1 MKKFPGI
8 VSTIL
13 LLWLATAASG
23 QTFEIPGQ
31 SSPPSQKAPSKG
43 PGKAA
48 PSATSQSSG
57 IGWGNSI
64 EVGRVARAA
73 EDALKRGNYSAAA
86 NFAQRAAQE
95 APNNPKLW
103 FLVGYISRLAGQIN
117 QSVDAYRKGLAREP
131 NSPDGLSGLAQTY
144 AKGGN
149 TGEAI
154 KILQQVTTQS
164 PKRVNDLLVL
174 GELYM
179 KAGDLQQGLQVLQ
192 RAESQQPSAHSEL
205 LMAMAYMRLK
215 EPDKAKQLL
224 DTAKRRAPNNPE
236 IFRAVANYYREEH
249 DYKGAIETLKSV
261 PHPTPDVLAD
271 LGYSY
276 ELEGDKKEAA
286 ESYSQAANAQPSEI
300 KFQLSAAQAKL
311 NAGTID
317 DGKRFLERA
326 AAIDANNYR
335 LHAIRAA
342 LAKSEDRQQDAIAEY
357 NFALAHIPES
367 VPEGQLYPILLR
379 MNLADLYRETG
390 DDAAGQQQLSAAEQ
404 QIAKID
410 VEGPAKAEFLRVRA
424 SLKMS
429 RADYSGAESD
439 LKQALAMDANN
450 TNARLQYGSL
460 LWKVGR
466 KDEAKKMYADVL
478 ARDANNR
485 FAMESLGYLARDG
498 GDVKLAEQ
506 WFDKLA
512 AVYPTDYVPHLALGD
527 LHTATREFA
536 RAEQDYERAYT
547 LSPKNA
553 IVVANAANAA
563 IEARK
568 FDSAGAWLARA
579 TGDMQNEP
587 KVMLE
592 RERYLFH
599 TGKYAESAAL
609 GQRVLKQ
616 LPADRNAS
624 VYLGYALYD
633 LGRFDDVLALVDK
646 YANILPKEPNF
657 PLLAGH
663 VHKQSQLLDEAV
675 DDYTHAIERDPK
687 MVEAYINR
695 GYVLNDLQNAEQ
707 ATEDFDTALKLS
719 PNNGIAHLGLSF
731 ASLQLHKGKTAL
743 QEADTA
749 ARLMGDSGA
758 VHLARATAYRQMRLL
773 DKAEKE
779 YRVALK
785 YAPDDLR
792 LNLALADT
800 LYHLRRYN
808 DSLQVLN
815 TAMTLSPDDPL
826 IYAEMAHA
834 TAQLHDRG
842 KTLQYVEQAERAG
855 TDRSD
860 VLLATGDAMLT
871 LGDRDAAM
879 QRFSRALEA
888 PDADKV
894 DVRLAIARVFV
905 KDGKWDDAKQ
915 QIALAFAESRIG
927 EAAPVTADNLI
938 EAANTFLAM
947 NDFDLAKRYYAR
959 ARDLGAADE
968 VVAIGLANTYL
979 ATGHSLDAQHQ
990 LETLG
995 SADENQE
1002 NYDYTLALANVYRQ
1016 RHDNVRALTALA
1028 RANQLG
1034 GEDPVAERE
1043 LTEVAGDEG
1052 LRLNEKWSVLTNL
1065 DVSPIF
1071 DDETMYMLDA
1081 KLFGVAN
1088 SPGQMPPPRSS
1099 IQTSWTNA
1107 YRFHQGGWP
1116 TVSGFFQ
1123 IRNARGQYSVPSETL
1138 ILDRNTTDYSL
1149 NSGINPVLRLGRN
1162 SIQFNTGLQFTVRR
1176 DAASP
1181 TSALELNQNLFRQFV
1196 YLSSNSFFNWIAVR
1210 GNAFH
1215 EGGPFTGRPLHSRDL
1230 GARLEFVVGRPW
1242 GRTSMVTGYSNR
1254 DLLFRPLVREFFST
1268 STYAGIEHRFGDN
1281 LKLTAVGEYIRAWR
1295 VQDTSWVFAQAMR
1308 PAISLQYRPTRRW
1321 SVDADF
1327 AFSRGEGF
1335 HAYDNMHSGFF
1346 ISYVKPLR
1354 KSMADGTGSVPVE
1367 YPLQFSVGLQQE
1379 QFFQFTGHGQA
1390 LFRPVFRLTLF

>member
-1 MKKFPGI
+1 VKKIPGI
-8 VSTIL
+8 VTTIL
-13 LLWLATAASG
+13 LLWLSATAAG

-31 SSPPSQKAPSKG
+31 SSQPAQKSPAAKSRTKPAQ
-43 PGKAA
+43 AA
-48 PSATSQSSG
+48 PESG
-57 IGWGNSI
+57 SIGWGNSI
-64 EVGRVARAA
+64 EVGRTARAA
-73 EDALKRGNYSAAA
+73 EDAMKRGNFAAAA
-86 NFAQRAAQE
+86 NYAQRAAQE
-95 APNNPKLW
+95 APGNAKLW
-103 FLVGYISRLAGQIN
+103 FLLGYTSRMAGQIS

-144 AKGGN
+144 AKSGN
-149 TGEAI
+149 NGEAI
-154 KILQQVTTQS
+154 RILQQVTNAN

-174 GELYM
+174 GELYI
-179 KAGDLQQGLQVLQ
+179 KINDLQQGVQVLQ

-224 DTAKRRAPNNPE
+224 DAAKRRAPNNPE

-261 PHPTPDVLAD
+261 PHPTPDVWAD

-286 ESYSQAANAQPSEI
+286 NAYGQAANAQPGEI
-300 KFQLSAAQAKL
+300 KFQLSAAQANL

-317 DGKRFLERA
+317 DGKRYLARA
-326 AAIDANNYR
+326 AAIDANSYR

-342 LAKSEDRQQDAIAEY
+342 LAKSEDRKQDAINEY
-357 NFALAHIPES
+357 NFALAHMSES

-379 MNLADLYRETG
+379 MNLADLYRENG
-390 DDAAGQQQLSAAEQ
+390 DDSNAQQQLAIAEQ
-404 QIAKID
+404 QMARIN

-424 SLKMS
+424 SIKMS
-429 RADYSGAESD
+429 RQDYAGAETD
-439 LKQALAMDANN
+439 LKDALGIDANN

-478 ARDANNR
+478 ARDPNNR
-485 FAMESLGYLARDG
+485 YAMESLGYLARDG
-498 GDVKLAEQ
+498 GDIKLAEE
-506 WFDKLA
+506 WFNKLA
-512 AVYPTDYVPHLALGD
+512 TAYPTDYVPHLALGD
-527 LHTATREFA
+527 LHTATRDFA
-536 RAEQDYERAYT
+536 KAEDDYQHAYK
-547 LSPKNA
+547 LAPKNA

-568 FDSAGAWLARA
+568 FDSAGQWLARA

-599 TGKYAESAAL
+599 VGKFAESAEL
-609 GQRVLKQ
+609 GKKVLTQ
-616 LPADRNAS
+616 LPTDRNAS

-633 LGRFDDVLALVDK
+633 LGRYDDVLALTAK
-646 YANILPKEPNF
+646 YANVLPKEPNF

-663 VHKQSQLLDEAV
+663 VHKQSQLLDEAI

-695 GYVLNDLQNAEQ
+695 GYVYNDLQNAEQ
-707 ATEDFDTALKLS
+707 ATEDFDVALKLT
-719 PNNGIAHLGLSF
+719 PNNGIAHLGLAF
-731 ASLQLHKGKTAL
+731 ADLQLHKGKSAL
-743 QEADTA
+743 DHAETA
-749 ARLMGDSGA
+749 AKLMGDSGA

-779 YRVALK
+779 YEVALK

-808 DSLQVLN
+808 DSLKVLN

-834 TAQLHDRG
+834 TAELHDRAR
-842 KTLQYVEQAERAG
+842 TLQYVQQAERAG
-855 TDRSD
+855 ADQSS
-860 VLLATGDAMLT
+860 VLLATGDALLT
-871 LGDRDAAM
+871 LGDREGAM
-879 QRFSRALEA
+879 QRFSRALDT

-905 KDGKWDDAKQ
+905 KQGKWDDAKQ

-947 NDFDLAKRYYAR
+947 NDFDLARKYYTR
-959 ARDLGAADE
+959 ARDMGASDE

-979 ATGHSLDAQHQ
+979 ATGHSVDALHQ

-995 SADENQE
+995 SAADNQE
-1002 NYDYTLALANVYRQ
+1002 SYDYTLALANVYRQ
-1016 RHDNVRALTALA
+1016 QHDNVRALTALA

-1052 LRLNEKWSVLTNL
+1052 LRLNDKFSVLTNF
-1065 DVSPIF
+1065 DVAPIF
-1071 DDETMYMLDA
+1071 DDETIYMLDA
-1081 KLFGVAN
+1081 KLFGVVN
-1088 SPGQMPPPRSS
+1088 SPSQLPPPRSS
-1099 IQTSWTNA
+1099 TQMAWTNA
-1107 YRFHQGGWP
+1107 YRFHPGGLP

-1123 IRNARGQYSVPSETL
+1123 IRNSRGQYSVPSEAL
-1138 ILDRNTTDYSL
+1138 ILDRNTTDYAL
-1149 NSGINPVLRLGRN
+1149 NSGINPVLHLGRN
-1162 SIQFNTGLQFTVRR
+1162 TVQFNTGLQFTVRR
-1176 DAASP
+1176 DAASK
-1181 TSALELNQNLFRQFV
+1181 TAAAELNQNLFRQFLYV
-1196 YLSSNSFFNWIAVR
+1196 STNSFFNWIAVR

-1215 EGGPFTGRPLHSRDL
+1215 ESGPFTNRSLNSRDL

-1242 GRTSMVTGYSNR
+1242 GRTYMVTGYSNR
-1254 DLLFRPLVREFFST
+1254 DLLFHPLVREFFST
-1268 STYAGIEHRFGDN
+1268 STYAGIEHRFGEH
-1281 LKLTAVGEYIRAWR
+1281 LKLTGVGEYIRSWR

-1308 PAISLQYRPTRRW
+1308 PAISLQYQPTRRW
-1321 SVDADF
+1321 LVDADF
-1327 AFSRGEGF
+1327 AFTRGQGF

-1346 ISYVKPLR
+1346 ISYTKPLR
-1354 KSMADGTGSVPVE
+1354 KSIADGSGSVPVE

-1390 LFRPVFRLTLF
+1390 MFRPVFRLTLF

>member
-1 MKKFPGI
+1 MKRFLGI
-8 VSTIL
+8 VNTFL
-13 LLWLATAASG
+13 FLALTAACFG

-31 SSPPSQKAPSKG
+31 SAPSNQKAPSKG
-43 PGKAA
+43 RAKAA
-48 PSATSQSSG
+48 QSAPSDSGG

-64 EVGRVARAA
+64 EVGRMARAA
-73 EDALKRGNYSAAA
+73 EDALKHGNYAAA
-86 NFAQRAAQE
+86 ASFAQRAAQD
-95 APNNPKLW
+95 APNNAKLW
-103 FLVGYISRLAGQIN
+103 FLAGYAARMAGQLS

-144 AKGGN
+144 AKAGN

-154 KILQQVTTQS
+154 RMLQQVTTAN

-174 GELYM
+174 GELYI
-179 KAGDLQQGLQVLQ
+179 KINDLQQGVQVLQ
-192 RAESQQPSAHSEL
+192 RAESQQPSAHAEL

-276 ELEGDKKEAA
+276 ELDGDKQESAKAYSEAA
-286 ESYSQAANAQPSEI
+286 TAQPGEI
-300 KFQLSAAQAKL
+300 KFQLSAAQANL
-311 NAGTID
+311 NAGAAD
-317 DGKRFLERA
+317 DGKRFLDRA
-326 AAIDANNYR
+326 AKIDANHYR

-342 LAKSEDRQQDAIAEY
+342 LAKSEDRKQDAITEY
-357 NFALAHIPES
+357 NFALAHVPES
-367 VPEGQLYPILLR
+367 VPEGALYPVLLR

-390 DDAAGQQQLSAAEQ
+390 NDSAAQQQLAAAEQ
-404 QIAKID
+404 LMAKVN

-429 RADYSGAESD
+429 REDYTGAESD
-439 LKQALAMDANN
+439 LKDALSIDANN
-450 TNARLQYGSL
+450 NNARLQYGSL

-478 ARDANNR
+478 AHDPTNH

-498 GDVKLAEQ
+498 GDVKLAEE
-506 WFDKLA
+506 WFNKLA
-512 AVYPTDYVPHLALGD
+512 AAYPNDYVPHLALGD
-527 LHTATREFA
+527 LHTATRDFA
-536 RAEQDYERAYT
+536 RAEDDYQQAYKRA
-547 LSPKNA
+547 PKNA

-568 FDSAGAWLARA
+568 FDSAGTWLARA
-579 TGDMQNEP
+579 TGGMQNEP

-599 TGKYAESAAL
+599 TGKYAESAQL
-609 GQRVLKQ
+609 GRRVLEQ
-616 LPADRNAS
+616 LPTDRNAS

-633 LGRFDDVLALVDK
+633 LGRYDDVLALVDK
-646 YANILPKEPNF
+646 YANVLPKEPNF

-707 ATEDFDTALKLS
+707 ATEDFDVALKLV
-719 PNNGIAHLGLSF
+719 PNNGIAHLGLAF

-743 QEADTA
+743 DQADTA
-749 ARLMGDSGA
+749 AKLMGDSGA

-773 DKAEKE
+773 EKAEKE
-779 YRVALK
+779 YEVALK
-785 YAPDDLR
+785 YAPDDLH
-792 LNLALADT
+792 LELALADT
-800 LYHLRRYN
+800 LYHLRRYS
-808 DSLQVLN
+808 DSLRVLN

-834 TAQLHDRG
+834 TAQLHDRNR
-842 KTLQYVEQAERAG
+842 TIQYVEQAEKAG
-855 TDRSD
+855 ADQSS
-860 VLLATGDAMLT
+860 VLLATGDAFLT
-871 LGDRDAAM
+871 LGDRGAAM
-879 QRFSRALEA
+879 DRFSRALET

-894 DVRLAIARVFV
+894 DVRLAIARVFARE
-905 KDGKWDDAKQ
+905 GKWDDAKQ
-915 QIALAFAESRIG
+915 QIALAFAESRVG

-938 EAANTFLAM
+938 EAANTFLSM
-947 NDFDLAKRYYAR
+947 NDFDLARRYYQR
-959 ARDLGAADE
+959 AADLGAADE

-979 ATGHSLDAQHQ
+979 ATGRSAEAQRQ

-995 SADENQE
+995 SADENLE
-1002 NYDYTLALANVYRQ
+1002 NYDYTLAMANVYRQ
-1016 RHDNVRALTALA
+1016 QHDNVRALTALA
-1028 RANQLG
+1028 HANQLG

-1043 LTEVAGDEG
+1043 LAEVAGDEG
-1052 LRLNEKWSVLTNL
+1052 LRLNHNWSVLTNL
-1065 DVSPIF
+1065 DVAPIF

-1081 KLFGVAN
+1081 KLFGVQN
-1088 SPGQMPPPRSS
+1088 STGSLPPPRSS
-1099 IQTSWTNA
+1099 LQTAWTSA
-1107 YRFHQGGWP
+1107 YRFHQGTLP

-1123 IRNARGQYSVPSETL
+1123 IRNSRGQYSVPSETL

-1149 NSGINPVLRLGRN
+1149 NTGINPVLRLGRN
-1162 SIQFNTGLQFTVRR
+1162 TIQFNTGIQFTARR
-1176 DAASP
+1176 DAGSK
-1181 TSALELNQNLFRQFV
+1181 TSAIELNQNLFRQFV
-1196 YLSSNSFFNWIAVR
+1196 YVSTNSFFNWIAVR

-1215 EGGPFTGRPLHSRDL
+1215 ESGPFTNRSLSSRDL
-1230 GARLEFVVGRPW
+1230 GARVEFVVGRPW
-1242 GRTSMVTGYSNR
+1242 GHTSMVTGYSNR
-1254 DLLFRPLVREFFST
+1254 DLMFRPLIREFFST
-1268 STYAGIEHRFGDN
+1268 STYAGVEHRFGERM
-1281 LKLTAVGEYIRAWR
+1281 KLTAVGEYIRAWR

-1308 PAISLQYRPTRRW
+1308 PAISFQYQPTRRW
-1321 SVDADF
+1321 TVDADF
-1327 AFSRGEGF
+1327 AYSRGEGF

-1346 ISYVKPLR
+1346 ISYVKPLHR
-1354 KSMADGTGSVPVE
+1354 SMADGSGSVPVE